1 MGREQRKMSLALG
14 CAHQLPRIGAPA
26 IASARLGTAPRP
38 DSRTTPLALT
48 KAMACFEASEVSRT
62 FARQRLP
69 PTRGGPARSNRIPSG
84 TRPPA
89 QPLLDPRRPFEVRL
103 CPVT

>member
-1 MGREQRKMSLALG
+1 MAREQRKMSLALG

-48 KAMACFEASEVSRT
+48 KALACFGVIRVLLHT
-62 FARQRLP
+62 YRQTLKAHR
-69 PTRGGPARSNRIPSG
+69 
-84 TRPPA
+84 
-89 QPLLDPRRPFEVRL
+89 RRPITIDSSFCGRNTAAVA
-103 CPVT
+103 CTCCKTAAAS